1 MSFWFP
7 ICYCEFLTCP
17 NFNMR
22 NDDIPCCEVD
32 FWVFLAI
39 SLVLV
44 LFAGITSGLALGL
57 LSFSQVDLEVL
68 IKSGQFHDQKN
79 AGCFL
84 ILYKLNHFSHCF
96 LESLFLFLI
105 RSKDYASYKEW
116 APTSMYPSYWQIT
129 GNGGRNPLI
138 MYRFIL
144 ILLWSDLILIVL
156 FRHFP
161 FSWTQS
167 FHLGLL
173 FLCQSPSSWHL
184 QRFV

>member
-1 MSFWFP
+1 MSFWFAKFIPFFP

-96 LESLFLFLI
+96 LESLFLFLNNSS
-105 RSKDYASYKEW
+105 RVHCYNWGSEGSYV
-116 APTSMYPSYWQIT
+116 AARI
-129 GNGGRNPLI
+129 GGRTW
-138 MYRFIL
+138 Y
-144 ILLWSDLILIVL
+144 
-156 FRHFP
+156 
-161 FSWTQS
+161 
-167 FHLGLL
+167 
-173 FLCQSPSSWHL
+173 
-184 QRFV
+184 